1 MPWYPQHGAY
11 HTVGLKQYVWREER
25 RNGEKDR
32 WQGEG
37 MKEGKRKER
46 AGKRK
51 RGKTG
56 GEREGH
62 ENNQYNPLWCVL
74 KIM

>member
-1 MPWYPQHGAY
+1 M
-11 HTVGLKQYVWREER
+11 KEKERDREEMGR
-25 RNGEKDR
+25 GK
-32 WQGEG
+32 GEG

-46 AGKRK
+46 AGTRK

-62 ENNQYNPLWCVL
+62 ENNLTELSKFKLCISLIQ
-74 KIM
+74 KFHF

>member
-1 MPWYPQHGAY
+1 MGR
-11 HTVGLKQYVWREER
+11 GK
-25 RNGEKDR
+25 
-32 WQGEG
+32 GEG